1 MLLVLQGVHK
11 SDCKYLNFKVTT
23 KYKKC
28 CPVKHIL
35 HYYNHTPISVLYT
48 TGL

>member
-1 MLLVLQGVHK
+1 MLLVLQGVYK
-11 SDCKYLNFKVTT
+11 TDCKYLNFEITT
-23 KYKKC
+23 K